1 MKYKDYYA
9 ILGVKREAGADDIKN
24 AYRRLARKY
33 HPDVSKEKDAE
44 EKFKEM
50 AEAYETLKDPEK
62 RAAYDQLGSH
72 AAGQEFRPP
81 PDWEQQFAQRG
92 GSFEDI
98 DLSDLF
104 AAFGAHGA
112 RERSESAAGPRRGH
126 DYEAGVQISF
136 DQAFNGTE
144 ISLEMNGLEWDEN
157 GNGRRVPRTISV
169 RIPRG
174 VGSGEKLRVPGKG
187 GPDSAAALAG
197 DLYLDIEVRGASAVS
212 RRRTGHLRRSAAC
225 AMGSGPRHE
234 RLAAD
239 TGRQSVAQ
247 GTARHACRTT
257 LAARRSRARARLG
270 RARPPVRDRAH
281 RSADGGRRRAARSL
295 SQAGRAID
303 VQSPR
308 PHGTG
313 GRIMSNVPDPEEAVR
328 IDDQG
333 TLSYAELVAASGVPE
348 QIVREMVSYGVLTPR
363 GTDTT
368 TWTFTTRSLVV
379 VRKARRLQ
387 HDFELDTHAVTVVL
401 RYLERIEAL
410 EAQLRSLRARLR

>member
-9 ILGVKREAGADDIKN
+9 ILGVKHDANADDIKN
-24 AYRRLARKY
+24 SYRRLARKF

-104 AAFGAHGA
+104 AAFGGRGT
-112 RERSESAAGPRRGH
+112 RERGERAAGPRRGH

-136 DQAFNGTE
+136 DQAFKGTE

-187 GPDSAAALAG
+187 GPGFRGGPAG
-197 DLYLDIEVRGASAVS
+197 DLYLDVDVQEHPLYRMSGKDIYVDLPLAPWEAVLGTSVSLPTPAGKVSLKVPAGTRSGQQLRLGGRGLARGSGTPGHLFAIVRIEVPTVVDDAQRDLYRKQA
-212 RRRTGHLRRSAAC
+212 
-225 AMGSGPRHE
+225 E
-234 RLAAD
+234 
-239 TGRQSVAQ
+239 QS
-247 GTARHACRTT
+247 TFN
-257 LAARRSRARARLG
+257 
-270 RARPPVRDRAH
+270 PRAH
-281 RSADGGRRRAARSL
+281 ME
-295 SQAGRAID
+295 Q
-303 VQSPR
+303 
-308 PHGTG
+308 
-313 GRIMSNVPDPEEAVR
+313 E
-328 IDDQG
+328 
-333 TLSYAELVAASGVPE
+333 AAS
-348 QIVREMVSYGVLTPR
+348 
-363 GTDTT
+363 
-368 TWTFTTRSLVV
+368 
-379 VRKARRLQ
+379 
-387 HDFELDTHAVTVVL
+387 
-401 RYLERIEAL
+401 
-410 EAQLRSLRARLR
+410 